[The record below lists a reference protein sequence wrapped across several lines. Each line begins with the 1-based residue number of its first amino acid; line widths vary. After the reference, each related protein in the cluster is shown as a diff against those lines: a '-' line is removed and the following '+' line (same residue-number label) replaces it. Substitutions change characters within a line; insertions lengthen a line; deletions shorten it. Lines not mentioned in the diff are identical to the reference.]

1 MKSVVSILIPAF
13 NEERWIRD
21 TIASA
26 IDQTWPHTEIIVV
39 DDGSTDKTAAIARRF
54 ASANVKIAT
63 QPHQGAP
70 AARNHAFSLCQ
81 GDYIQWLDADDLL
94 APDKIERQLSALDRT
109 SGPRT
114 VLSSA
119 WGRFMHSR
127 SRARFVPTALWHDL
141 SPVEWLLRR
150 LEDNLY
156 MQTATWLVSREV
168 TAAAGQWDTRLLVD
182 DDGEYFCRVLL
193 RSDVVRFVPEARV
206 FYRMPDSTH
215 LSYIGLS
222 RVKMDSQFLSMQLH
236 VAYLR
241 SLEDSERARGACVAY
256 LQAGLIHFYPERPD
270 IIEQMQHLA
279 AELGGRLDVRR
290 LPRKYALIGAAFG
303 PSVAQRAQIFLPR
316 IRWAAVRLWDK
327 VLSAFG

>member
-1 MKSVVSILIPAF
+1 MKPVVSILIPAF
-13 NEERWIRD
+13 NEERWIGQ
-21 TIASA
+21 TITSA
-26 IDQTWPHTEIIVV
+26 IEQTWPHTEIIIV
-39 DDGSTDKTAAIARRF
+39 DDGSTDETAAIARRF
-54 ASANVKIAT
+54 ACEKVKIAT
-63 QPHQGAP
+63 QPHQGAS
-70 AARNHAFSLCQ
+70 AARNHAFSLCR
-81 GDYIQWLDADDLL
+81 GDYIQWLDADDVL
-94 APDKIERQLSALDRT
+94 APDKIERQLSAIDRT
-109 SGPRT
+109 SSTRT

-127 SRARFVPTALWHDL
+127 SRARFVPTALWNDL
-141 SPVEWLLRR
+141 TPVEWLLRK

-168 TAAAGQWDTRLLVD
+168 TAAAGPWDTRLVVD

-193 RSDVVRFVPEARV
+193 RSDAVRFVPEARV
-206 FYRMPDSTH
+206 FHRMPDSTR

-222 RVKMDSQFLSMQLH
+222 RVKMDSQFRSMQLH

-241 SLEDSERARGACVAY
+241 SLEDSERVRAACVAY
-256 LQAGLIHFYPERPD
+256 LQAGLVRFYPERPD
-270 IIEQMQHLA
+270 IIDEMQRLA
-279 AELGGRLDVRR
+279 AELGGRLDVPR